1 MAGIEMGALL
11 DQAGAFGNTSYEQHL
26 MPIVYIDK
34 ITLENN
40 SVPPLVPD
48 NPHIEDYT
56 SRVTG
61 TGEVEYQQAAMQTTS
76 DACYVTIDM
85 IVKDAIGNSA
95 LSSWFYE
102 QDDIWIDHPVLDY
115 MKITVLQSTY
125 PDITQALIDGQFT
138 ILSDAESSPHVTK
151 KIISLRDYYETTQD
165 FYTANESGSGLV
177 ASIPYQTTFQLP
189 NSQPQHLAY
198 FAYCFFDIAE
208 LTAAYNLNMYGY
220 SNTEGVISKNITSEV
235 VIENG
240 TVVSTSYVFYT
251 PEGTLWTGAIHQH
264 DGVWMAGETHTNTYH
279 PVLTMEAVP
288 NTTVQDFRD
297 IDAPFQAEINLTY
310 WEGLLSLLRDRYD
323 ANEVKIEENI
333 AYFSDGHVSRTEA
346 DGNPAAGIMFS
357 FDIDNFIK
365 QKSHFGAMMDFSQND
380 LARAEMMRLSRIVSL
395 RVYRYRASK
404 EISYNKVGTPVKGGR
419 FKQNPY
425 DGSEYAPVLVAM
437 SSDNSSGIL
446 KSETDDDGAI
456 REINLG
462 IGPGVRTFAVTDKT
476 IDDVTDGVY
485 QYAVEVEVKDG
496 TVEFLNAMLKQMLIA
511 NKDFSL
517 YASLSTSPKF
527 YDASTNQFKPEFMQY
542 YTHQLGNNFISAPWV
557 TAPARLCEALG
568 VITNVGGNLVL
579 NAIYEQLYGWC
590 NPVTGTPQG
599 VYAVS
604 AQAEGLASILVSY
617 LGTKDSVSI
626 NRTGKTD
633 YSQAFEKFVLK
644 DTQFFTQMMDA
655 EIPDMYGLD
664 FFGMDNRNQFSGP
677 ATFTVTD
684 YEARLLQENAK
695 YFLVPEVDM
704 GAQVG
709 VDVPNPAF
717 TDLSAYG
724 ATYLTPVLARNG
736 NSTLSINA
744 DSDLSQDLEK
754 YSFFSIPLLARE
766 DQKRGQA
773 ASVVWHSVQISHERI
788 DFLSQLGISV
798 NSIYEQITSGAGI
811 REPDITGLVDAVSA
825 LGSGTPFA
833 DSDIEYSNF
842 PNVLVEPD
850 IEKIGSL
857 FSSDLPL
864 QQDQGLHPNV
874 RYIADNAVEQINIA
888 DYNPDGT
895 QLWRTTDQYLMPP
908 DMNEHD
914 LEEVRKIP
922 NQIKSLFLS
931 ATEGLVRVNWF
942 EYDPASTGV
951 VDVANDPSTAP
962 MFIWNYQNIAKI
974 EYLHSYKSS
983 AVGLQISAPV
993 WEPLTFGVLNNLPA
1007 TESGIIAC
1015 RLVKYDDA
1023 VNKIGYSTF
1032 AKIPYYDSY
1041 FFISSDQAT
1050 ADSGGLS

>member
-85 IVKDAIGNSA
+85 IVKDAIENQF

-102 QDDIWIDHPVLDY
+102 EELLDY
-115 MKITVLQSTY
+115 MQIKVVQSTNA
-125 PDITQALIDGQFT
+125 DLTNALINGQFT
-138 ILSDAESSPHVTK
+138 VLDSASNSPYFTE
-151 KIISLRDYYETTQD
+151 KIISLNDYYAATAETQS
-165 FYTANESGSGLV
+165 FYTANETGSGLI
-177 ASIPYQTTFQLP
+177 ASIPYQTSFQLP

-198 FAYCFFDIAE
+198 FAYCYFDIAT
-208 LTAAYNLNMYGY
+208 LSAAKNLSMYGY
-220 SNTEGVISKNITSEV
+220 SNTQGVISSNITSEV

-297 IDAPFQAEINLTY
+297 IDTPFQEEINLTY

-527 YDASTNQFKPEFMQY
+527 YDASTNQFKPEFM
-542 YTHQLGNNFISAPWV
+542 H
-557 TAPARLCEALG
+557 
-568 VITNVGGNLVL
+568 
-579 NAIYEQLYGWC
+579 
-590 NPVTGTPQG
+590 
-599 VYAVS
+599 
-604 AQAEGLASILVSY
+604 
-617 LGTKDSVSI
+617 
-626 NRTGKTD
+626 
-633 YSQAFEKFVLK
+633 
-644 DTQFFTQMMDA
+644 
-655 EIPDMYGLD
+655 
-664 FFGMDNRNQFSGP
+664 
-677 ATFTVTD
+677 
-684 YEARLLQENAK
+684 
-695 YFLVPEVDM
+695 
-704 GAQVG
+704 
-709 VDVPNPAF
+709 
-717 TDLSAYG
+717 
-724 ATYLTPVLARNG
+724 
-736 NSTLSINA
+736 
-744 DSDLSQDLEK
+744 
-754 YSFFSIPLLARE
+754 
-766 DQKRGQA
+766 
-773 ASVVWHSVQISHERI
+773 ASVR
-788 DFLSQLGISV
+788 
-798 NSIYEQITSGAGI
+798 
-811 REPDITGLVDAVSA
+811 
-825 LGSGTPFA
+825 
-833 DSDIEYSNF
+833 
-842 PNVLVEPD
+842 
-850 IEKIGSL
+850 
-857 FSSDLPL
+857 
-864 QQDQGLHPNV
+864 
-874 RYIADNAVEQINIA
+874 
-888 DYNPDGT
+888 
-895 QLWRTTDQYLMPP
+895 
-908 DMNEHD
+908 
-914 LEEVRKIP
+914 
-922 NQIKSLFLS
+922 
-931 ATEGLVRVNWF
+931 
-942 EYDPASTGV
+942 
-951 VDVANDPSTAP
+951 
-962 MFIWNYQNIAKI
+962 
-974 EYLHSYKSS
+974 
-983 AVGLQISAPV
+983 
-993 WEPLTFGVLNNLPA
+993 
-1007 TESGIIAC
+1007 
-1015 RLVKYDDA
+1015 
-1023 VNKIGYSTF
+1023 
-1032 AKIPYYDSY
+1032 
-1041 FFISSDQAT
+1041 
-1050 ADSGGLS
+1050 